1 MSTLQFEFVGAP
13 APAGRLFRD
22 RCRPATAMLLV
33 VLAEMV
39 LSASAPS
46 KSGQQHQAMLDP
58 LPAPAR
64 LAQPARLPPAA
75 QATATRGQHIAAL
88 TQVIARK
95 YRISTAATREYVG
108 LAFREAERHGLDPF
122 LLVALMAVESSFN
135 PTAESHAGAVG
146 LMQVIPEYHTDKF
159 DAVYE
164 SALHPPTNIRIGTR
178 VLKEYIRRAGSLVDG
193 LQMYNGAAND
203 ETTAFANKVLSEKNR
218 LQSAARVTGNRT

>member
-33 VLAEMV
+33 ALAGVV
-39 LSASAPS
+39 LSASAPN
-46 KSGQQHQAMLDP
+46 KSGRHPPALLDP
-58 LPAPAR
+58 SPAPAQ
-64 LAQPARLPPAA
+64 LAQSDYRPPVASPA
-75 QATATRGQHIAAL
+75 ATRGQHIAAL
-88 TQVIARK
+88 SQVIARK
-95 YRISTAATREYVG
+95 YRISSAATREYVG

-135 PTAESHAGAVG
+135 PIAESHAGAVG

-159 DAVYE
+159 DPVNE
-164 SALHPPTNIRIGTR
+164 SALHPPTNVRIGTL
-178 VLKEYIRRAGSLVDG
+178 VLKEYIRRAGGLVNG

-203 ETTAFANKVLSEKNR
+203 ETTAFANKVLSEKDR
-218 LQSAARVTGNRT
+218 LQSLVKGAGNRT